1 MAGKQFRC
9 PECGRF
15 ANKQYVRK
23 NGFCEVC
30 DSEAVSEIMG
40 EEAEL
45 DPTGPCAAALSGDY
59 SQLRRGY
66 Q

>member
-1 MAGKQFRC
+1 MAKFHC

-15 ANKQYVRK
+15 ANKQYVDE
-23 NGFCEVC
+23 NDCCEAC
-30 DSEAVSEIMG
+30 NYSDYLEALE

-45 DPTGPCAAALSGDY
+45 DPTGPAYAVLTGDE

-66 Q
+66 R